1 MALDRGRLAETAAPA
16 ASDLFLWR
24 RAEEEEVRGKQTEQ
38 PTEGAA
44 EGLRRVLAVVRQD
57 AGATRMLQGGEHF
70 RLTMSTGLAH
80 SGQATHNIFLEIRVE
95 LESIWHQAPQI
106 STIA

>member
-1 MALDRGRLAETAAPA
+1 MEAQAALGLSLLPKV
-16 ASDLFLWR
+16 
-24 RAEEEEVRGKQTEQ
+24 EVVEVHGNQTEQ
-38 PTEGAA
+38 PTEGAV
-44 EGLRRVLAVVRQD
+44 EGLQRVLVVVRQD
-57 AGATRMLQGGEHF
+57 AEATRMLQGEAHF